1 MEIPSYLAHK
11 IANGLVA
18 MKRVEPV
25 TGAYGDV
32 YKNIWHFRN
41 TTTGN
46 EWWDFTNENEV
57 LTGVIYK
64 TLNDAVKA
72 MDALMKELVG
82 DETMTTLSP
91 ITIYVNI
98 ATRKQFRSN
107 KTEDYVKQGVEYSI
121 LYIGTKVM
129 HVPKCVLAKDYIPL
143 DDLIKVAEIPEP
155 GGTTKPINH
164 RDRIGKFYRN
174 NNSGTYYVVKDWKES
189 TGTFVYSVIGSGIEY
204 NITLFALD
212 AYYTEVPPVTHN
224 MNRLAEDDKTETY
237 IREILKRIEGTDTL
251 REGLVETPARVAKA
265 FGHWFKGYQ
274 VNVPE
279 LFKTFEDGSEGCDQ
293 MVVCRRIPFH
303 SHCEHHMAAISGYV
317 DVAYIPRNKI
327 VGLSKMNRVVEA
339 FAQRLQVQE
348 RMGNQIADAISD
360 NLDCVGCGVR
370 IVATHGCI
378 ESRGVCHQGG
388 DTITLAL
395 RGVFRTEA
403 ETRAEF
409 LSHCTA

>member
-1 MEIPSYLAHK
+1 MPSYLAHK

-25 TGAYGDV
+25 TGAYADV

-57 LTGVIYK
+57 LTGAVYK
-64 TLNDAVKA
+64 TLNDAVKG
-72 MDALMKELVG
+72 MDALLKELTG
-82 DETMTTLSP
+82 DEAMTTLNP
-91 ITIYVNI
+91 LVVYVKLD
-98 ATRKQFRSN
+98 TRKQYRCC
-107 KTEDYVKQGVEYSI
+107 KTEEYANNGIDYAI
-121 LYIGTKVM
+121 LHSSDEVL
-129 HVPKCVLAKDYIPL
+129 HVAKCVLAKDYIPL
-143 DDLIKVAEIPEP
+143 DDLVKVAEIPEP

-265 FGHWFKGYQ
+265 FGHWFGGYQ
-274 VNVPE
+274 VNVAD
-279 LFKTFEDGSEGCDQ
+279 LFKAFEDGAENCDE
-293 MVVCRRIPFH
+293 MVVVRDIPFY
-303 SHCEHHMAAISGYV
+303 SHCEHHMAAIMGTATV
-317 DVAYIPRNKI
+317 GYIPNGKI
-327 VGLSKMNRVVEA
+327 VGLSKLNRVVDA
-339 FAQRLQVQE
+339 FARRLQVQE
-348 RMGNQIADAISD
+348 RLTTQIAEAIQEH
-360 NLDCVGCGVR
+360 LQPLGVGVR
-370 IVATHGCI
+370 IQARHMCM
-378 ESRGVCHQGG
+378 ESRGVCQSGHS
-388 DTITLAL
+388 TVTTKMT
-395 RGVFRTEA
+395 GVMRTNAEA
-403 ETRAEF
+403 RHEF
-409 LSHCTA
+409 LDNCK

>member
-1 MEIPSYLAHK
+1 MEMPSYLAHK

-57 LTGVIYK
+57 LTGAVYK
-64 TLNDAVKA
+64 TLNDAVKG
-72 MDALMKELVG
+72 MDALLKELTG
-82 DETMTTLSP
+82 DEAMTTLNP
-91 ITIYVNI
+91 IVVYVKLD
-98 ATRKQFRSN
+98 TRKQYRCC
-107 KTEDYVKQGVEYSI
+107 KTEEYVNNGIDYAI
-121 LYIGTKVM
+121 LHSSDEVL
-129 HVPKCVLAKDYIPL
+129 HVAKCVLAKDYIPL
-143 DDLIKVAEIPEP
+143 EDLVKVAEIPEP
-155 GGTTKPINH
+155 GGNIKPINH

-189 TGTFVYSVIGSGIEY
+189 AGTFVYSVIGSGIEY

-212 AYYTEVPPVTHN
+212 AYYTEVPHVTHN
-224 MNRLAEDDKTETY
+224 LNRLAEDDKTETY

-348 RMGNQIADAISD
+348 RMGNQIADAIID

-378 ESRGVCHQGG
+378 ESRGVCHQGC